1 MPNHIYVHRDT
12 VPKTMR
18 AIAKVEAAP
27 GLKLIEALVPTPGP
41 GEVLIRVKKTA
52 LSAAAL
58 SIDRWDN
65 WAQRTIHPPVIVGHE
80 FVGLVASIGPG
91 VTDLHPGELVIGEPC
106 VACGTCRHCLDGHRH
121 LCPEAHRLGQDRD
134 GAFAD
139 YVCLPQ
145 GAVWHADPRLPA
157 DLLACFAPLGQVVR
171 IARRFDLLGA
181 HVLVAGAGALG
192 CMATAIAR
200 HAGARSVVVV
210 DNQPARL
217 ELAKTLGAT
226 RVVDTRDAT
235 LDGIQRELAIRD
247 GFDLGIETSGNA
259 SALGDV
265 LTHLR
270 LGAQLALLGQPG
282 DDALTNWGQIVT
294 KQLIVHGIDGRD
306 NRIDWERLTLALHSG
321 LDVTPIIT
329 HCLPV
334 GNFRE
339 AFERTASGEPGKMI
353 LDWES

>member
-1 MPNHIYVHRDT
+1 MPHIYVHRNT

-18 AIAKVEAAP
+18 ALAKVDP
-27 GLKLIEALVPTPGP
+27 GPGVKLIEALVPTPGP
-41 GEVLIRVKKTA
+41 GEVLIRVKKSA

-58 SIDRWDN
+58 HTERWDT
-65 WAQRTIHPPVIVGHE
+65 WAQRYIRPPVILGHE
-80 FVGLVASIGPG
+80 FVGLVASVGPG

-106 VACGTCRHCLDGHRH
+106 VACGHCRHCLGGHRH
-121 LCPEAHRLGQDRD
+121 LCPDAHRLGQDRD

-145 GAVWHADPRLPA
+145 AAAWHADPRLPT

-181 HVLVAGAGALG
+181 HVLIAGAGPLG

-210 DNQPARL
+210 DNQSARL
-217 ELAKTLGAT
+217 EMAKTMGAS
-226 RVVDTRDAT
+226 RVVDTREAT
-235 LDGIQRELAIRD
+235 LNSVQRELGIQD
-247 GFDLGIETSGNA
+247 GFDLGLETSGCA
-259 SALGDV
+259 AALGDV
-265 LTHLR
+265 LAHLR
-270 LGAQLALLGQPG
+270 LGAQLALLGLPG
-282 DDALTNWGQIVT
+282 DEALPNWGPIIS
-294 KQLIVHGIDGRD
+294 KQLTVHGIDGRD
-306 NRIDWERLTLALHSG
+306 NLIDWERLTLALHSG

-334 GNFRE
+334 GDFRE
-339 AFERTASGEPGKMI
+339 AFERTAAGEPGKMI

>member
-1 MPNHIYVHRDT
+1 MPHLYVHRQT

-18 AIAKVEAAP
+18 AIAKVDAAS
-27 GLKLIEALVPTPGP
+27 GLKLIESLVPTPGR

-52 LSAAAL
+52 LSASAL
-58 SIDRWDN
+58 HTDRWDN
-65 WAQRTIHPPVIVGHE
+65 WAQRHIRPPVIVGHE
-80 FVGLVASIGPG
+80 FVGLVASVGPG
-91 VTDLHPGELVIGEPC
+91 VTDCHPGELVIGEPC
-106 VACGTCRHCLDGHRH
+106 VACGNCRHCLGGHRH
-121 LCPEAHRLGQDRD
+121 LCPDAHRLGQDRD

-145 GAVWHADPRLPA
+145 AAVWHADPRLPT

-181 HVLVAGAGALG
+181 HVLVSGAGALG

-210 DNQPARL
+210 DNHLSRL
-217 ELAKTLGAT
+217 GLAVTLGAT
-226 RVVDTRDAT
+226 RVVATREAT
-235 LDGIQRELAIRD
+235 LESVQRDLGIRD

-259 SALGDV
+259 AALGEV
-265 LTHLR
+265 LAHLR
-270 LGAQLALLGQPG
+270 LGAQLALLGLPV
-282 DDALTNWGQIVT
+282 DEALPNWGQIIN
-294 KQLIVHGIDGRD
+294 KQLLVHGIDGRD
-306 NRIDWERLTLALHSG
+306 NLRDWERLTLALHSG
-321 LDVTPIIT
+321 LDLTPLVT

-334 GNFRE
+334 GDFRE
-339 AFERTASGEPGKMI
+339 AFELTAAGEPGKMI